1 VSCKH
6 KRYFILT
13 TFTLPHLHAFG
24 VPAFL
29 LAIRLEP
36 YIRNFVRLNHSNHI
50 VTPPALSRTT
60 LASKYLS
67 SAPLY
72 LMSFLY
78 RWTLVTFVPI
88 NYSDSNINSLLGYA
102 SHDFSERITFFNY
115 ILKTLFGVLAKSLQ
129 GVSPS
134 IELSVI

>member
-1 VSCKH
+1 MSCKH

-36 YIRNFVRLNHSNHI
+36 YIRNFVGFNHSNHI

-67 SAPLY
+67 SALLY
-72 LMSFLY
+72 SMSFLY
-78 RWTLVTFVPI
+78 RWTLATFVPI
-88 NYSDSNINSLLGYA
+88 NYSDLNIISLLGYA
-102 SHDFSERITFFNY
+102 SHDFPELMTSFNY
-115 ILKTLFGVLAKSLQ
+115 ILKTPFGVLAKSLR
-129 GVSPS
+129 GVTPS
-134 IELSVI
+134 FELSVI